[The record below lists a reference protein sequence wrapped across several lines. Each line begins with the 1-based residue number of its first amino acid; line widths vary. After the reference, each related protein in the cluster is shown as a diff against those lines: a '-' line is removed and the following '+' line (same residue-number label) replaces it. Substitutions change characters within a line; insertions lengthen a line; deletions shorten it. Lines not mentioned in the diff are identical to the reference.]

1 MFSLQKSPIRHQ
13 MSVLIGM
20 ALLLIASLAGI
31 SWWSLNTVG
40 SIATNTHLVS
50 TPRLQAS
57 NQLIAAVNARA
68 LSARNLVLLTSNDAR
83 RQELVK
89 VTQAHEA
96 TGAAIQTLRRLTQ
109 QVTPDHPQ
117 ARLLQAVF
125 EAEATYG
132 PVALNI
138 TRMAAQGETQT
149 AATMIAEQCEPLLA
163 KLLTATQT
171 LQTQMA
177 QDSEADFARLELAD
191 TQSIKLVLA
200 LGVAALALL
209 VCIGTWISNG
219 LIRSS
224 RSAVAVVERMAS
236 GDLTGQ
242 IDASG
247 KSEPARVL
255 AALKQ
260 MNQQLRESLGAVR
273 AASTQIGEASA
284 EVASGAND
292 LSARTEQAASSLEET
307 ASSMEEITATV
318 QQTSDSARKAAQLAA
333 NSAAVARKAGE
344 SVGRVVANM
353 SEIDRTSQRIN
364 EIIAVIDGIAFQ
376 TNILALNAA
385 VEAARAGEQGRGF
398 AVVASEVRNL
408 AQRSATAAREIKALI
423 DESSNTIATGS
434 ELVKTSGETI
444 AAVVLSAESV
454 NDIVSEITA
463 ASREQAE
470 GIAQINVAVGQM
482 DSMTQQNAAL
492 VEQSSAAAESLH
504 AQAEQLRA
512 TVSRFKLSADEAH
525 GAHQLRAQT
534 SVNPTRA
541 STAGRPS
548 VVQRAAQPQ
557 GQATA
562 RLGASAKAILA
573 PVPLRPAAIEGDWSA
588 F

>member
-1 MFSLQKSPIRHQ
+1 MLNLQKSPIRLQ
-13 MSVLIGM
+13 MSVLIGI
-20 ALLLIASLAGI
+20 ALLLIASIAAI
-31 SWWSLNTVG
+31 SWWSLRTVG
-40 SIATNTHLVS
+40 GIVATTHDVS
-50 TPRLQAS
+50 TPRLQVS
-57 NQLIAAVNARA
+57 NELIAAVNARA
-68 LSARNLVLLTSNDAR
+68 LAARNLVLLTSNDDR
-83 RQELVK
+83 RQELDK
-89 VTQAHEA
+89 VTHAHEA
-96 TGAAIQTLRRLTQ
+96 TGAAIQALRQLTQ
-109 QVTPDHPQ
+109 QMPADHPQ

-125 EAEATYG
+125 DAEAIYG

-138 TRMAAQGETQT
+138 TKVAAQGDTPT
-149 AATMIAEQCEPLLA
+149 AAKMIAEQCEPLLA
-163 KLLTATQT
+163 KLLAATQA
-171 LQTQMA
+171 LQIQMTK
-177 QDSEADFARLELAD
+177 DSDADFARLELAD
-191 TQSIKLVLA
+191 AQAMTLVVT

-209 VCIGTWISNG
+209 VGIGTWISNG

-247 KSEPARVL
+247 NSEPARVL
-255 AALKQ
+255 AALKE

-333 NSAAVARKAGE
+333 NSADVARKAGE

-463 ASREQAE
+463 ASREQAD

-492 VEQSSAAAESLH
+492 VEESSAAAESLH

-512 TVSRFKLSADEAH
+512 AVSRFKLSEDDAH
-525 GAHQLRAQT
+525 GTHQLRAQAPA
-534 SVNPTRA
+534 SQARA
-541 STAGRPS
+541 STIAPAS
-548 VVQRAAQPQ
+548 VAQRTAQHK
-557 GQATA
+557 GQTTA
-562 RLGASAKAILA
+562 RLRASTKAILA
-573 PVPLRPAAIEGDWSA
+573 PAPLRPATIEGDWSA